1 MKAYTV
7 GKLSRL
13 AGVTVRTLHHYH
25 DIGLLKPAHVGG
37 NGYRSYGEEELLR
50 LQQILLHR
58 ELGIPLGEIAAI
70 LDAPGFDRLKALR
83 QQRQRLEA
91 ETSRYRQLVR
101 TIDRTIAKLEG
112 DRAMKHADLY
122 KGFSD
127 KQGEYED
134 WLVERYGEPMRKT
147 IAQSPVLSKEQSKA
161 AMAELR
167 DIEMSLASAMAKGIV
182 PEARELDMLVERH
195 HRWVSRMW
203 PQPCTMDAY
212 AGLADI
218 YGHPDF
224 AKRYEAISPGFA
236 RWLPAAIKAWARR
249 QAD

>member
-7 GKLSRL
+7 GELARL

-25 DIGLLKPAHVGG
+25 DIGLLEPAHVGA
-37 NGYRSYGEEELLR
+37 NGYRSYGEEQLLR
-50 LQQILLHR
+50 LQQVLIHR

-70 LDAPGFDRLKALR
+70 LDAPGFDRLASLR
-83 QQRQRLEA
+83 QQRRRLEA
-91 ETSRYRQLVR
+91 EASRYRRLVR

-112 DRAMKHADLY
+112 DRAMKHAELY
-122 KGFSD
+122 KGFSE
-127 KQGEYED
+127 KQTEYED

-147 IAQSPVLSKEQSKA
+147 VGHAPKLSEEQSKV

-167 DIEMSLASAMAKGIV
+167 DIEQSLASAMEKGIV

-218 YGHPDF
+218 YDHPDF
-224 AKRYEAISPGFA
+224 ARRYETLAPGFA
-236 RWLPAAIKAWARR
+236 RWLPTAMKAWARR
-249 QAD
+249 QAA